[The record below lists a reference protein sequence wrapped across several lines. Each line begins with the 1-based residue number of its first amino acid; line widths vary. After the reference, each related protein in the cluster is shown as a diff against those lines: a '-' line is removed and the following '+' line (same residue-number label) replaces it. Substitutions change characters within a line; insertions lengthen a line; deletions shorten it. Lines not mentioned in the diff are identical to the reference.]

1 MGKRTL
7 VTLTGM
13 TCSGKSY
20 LLDFLNKTG
29 DFKKIPTFTSRSPR
43 VGEQDK
49 IDYFFVSD
57 DEVKQIDSD
66 GGFIE
71 LIQFG
76 KYFYGMTLSHLSAVI
91 SEGKIPII
99 ICTPEGVQ
107 KYEKYC
113 KEHDIVHTKG
123 FVWVDEQTRME
134 RFENRIVENIKQD
147 VSSKAIKKTISENI
161 NRCRHMYIT
170 EMNWFG
176 MDKWD
181 ILLPGD
187 DPNSAQK
194 MLLKKISIMHESM
207 I

>member
-29 DFKKIPTFTSRSPR
+29 DFKKIPTFTSRAPR
-43 VGEQDK
+43 VGEQDT

-57 DEVKQIDSD
+57 EHVRKIDLD
-66 GGFIE
+66 HGFIE

-76 KYFYGMTLSHLSAVI
+76 KYFYGMTRSHLSAVI
-91 SEGKIPII
+91 NTGKIPII

-113 KEHDIVHTKG
+113 KENDIIHVKG
-123 FVWVDEQTRME
+123 FVWVDEQTRMD
-134 RFENRIVENIKQD
+134 RFENRIVENIQND
-147 VSSKAIKKTISENI
+147 VSSMALKKTISENI

-181 ILLPGD
+181 VLLPGD
-187 DPNSAQK
+187 NPTNAQN
-194 MLLKKISIMHESM
+194 MLLKKISMMHESM